1 MGMPVT
7 VEIIDFGACKN
18 DVDSVFDYFK
28 SIDQKF
34 STYKK
39 DSEISLINFNK
50 IKSDDF
56 SPEMREIFSVAE
68 ETNKLTFGYFDILT
82 PDGIYDPSGIVKGWA
97 IYNAANILKT
107 CGVKNFYIDVG
118 GDIQVFGKN
127 SLGEKWKIGIRNP
140 FNTSEIIKILEIED
154 CGIATSGSYIRGDHI
169 YNPKDKR
176 KIIKDIVSMTVVGS
190 NVYDADRFATS
201 AFAMGLDG
209 ISFIERLEG
218 FEGYVVDV
226 NSVATFTSNFEKYIK
241 VN

>member
-50 IKSDDF
+50 IKRDDF